1 MKFFNLFKKE
11 LREMLNSNMIA
22 SMIVCFV
29 LFNVI
34 GQATTSSMN
43 DLQENSKSITICDLD
58 NTKLTNDIIESLK
71 DNDYIINQ
79 IDVTDYPSEVEIS
92 KQAEGKSVLIIPEG
106 FTQSI
111 DSGSVATLK
120 NIGTVENNS
129 VLAQTETYAYM
140 DVTNSISEIVKD
152 ITMQNKNA
160 FSPQELEFLD
170 NPITLDEYTVV
181 GEKSEN
187 IGSGTIS
194 SVLMSQS
201 MFVPIIIFII
211 IVFASQMIVTA
222 IATEKVDKTL
232 ETLLSTPVSRVTVL
246 SAKMLSAGLV
256 SLINAVIYML
266 GLSTAMG
273 SVFTDVNTET
283 MSESFSITQSMIS
296 LGLVL
301 NPLDYVIIGLNIF
314 LSIMIALSLSMML
327 GLFVNDVKSTQMVIM
342 PVMFLAIIPYLIS
355 MLVDVSK
362 LSPVAKILLNLI
374 PFTHTFNA
382 SNNLMFNNF
391 NGVLIGL
398 IYQVIFLIVCMVI
411 LVKLFKSDR
420 ILTASL
426 NFGKKKSSN

>member
-29 LFNVI
+29 LFSVI
-34 GQATTSSMN
+34 GQAMTSSVN
-43 DLQENSKSITICDLD
+43 DLEEKSKSITICDLD
-58 NTKLTNDIIESLK
+58 STDLTSNIIKSLE
-71 DNDYIINQ
+71 DYGYTVNQ
-79 IDVTDYPSEVEIS
+79 MYLTDYPNEVDIS

-111 DSGSVATLK
+111 ESGSVATIK
-120 NIGTVENNS
+120 NVGTVENNS
-129 VLAQTETYAYM
+129 VMAQTQTYTYM
-140 DVTNSISEIVKD
+140 DVINNVSAIVKD
-152 ITMQNKNA
+152 ITMQKKNA
-160 FSPQELEFLD
+160 FSSEELEFLD

-187 IGSGTIS
+187 ISSGTIS
-194 SVLMSQS
+194 SILMSQS
-201 MFVPIIIFII
+201 MFIPIIIFII

-222 IATEKVDKTL
+222 IATEKIDKTL
-232 ETLLSTPVSRVTVL
+232 ETLLSTPISRVTVL

-266 GLSTAMG
+266 GLGTAMG
-273 SVFTDVNTET
+273 SMFTNTSTET
-283 MSESFSITQSMIS
+283 ITTGFSTTQAMIS
-296 LGLVL
+296 LGLIL
-301 NPLDYVIIGLNIF
+301 KPLDYIIIGLNIF
-314 LSIMIALSLSMML
+314 LSIMIALSLSMIL
-327 GLFVNDVKSTQMVIM
+327 GLFVNDIKSSQMVIM

-362 LSPVAKILLNLI
+362 LSPIAKVLLNLI

-382 SNNLMFNNF
+382 SNNLMFGNLNS
-391 NGVLIGL
+391 VLIGL
-398 IYQVIFLIVCMVI
+398 VYQVIVLIICMII

-426 NFGKKKSSN
+426 NFGKKKSLN